1 MARTVLTLNNKE
13 LYTMDKIKAFFE
25 NKVTKIISWIVLAI
39 AVVFLVLGGVT
50 QETISSGIALVI
62 GVVGAVAALIAF
74 ISERAKK

>member
-1 MARTVLTLNNKE
+1 MWE
-13 LYTMDKIKAFFE
+13 KIKAFFE
-25 NKVTKIISWIVLAI
+25 SKVTKIISWIVLAI

-74 ISERAKK
+74 ITERCKK

>member
-1 MARTVLTLNNKE
+1 MWE
-13 LYTMDKIKAFFE
+13 KIKAFFSS
-25 NKVTKIISWIVLAI
+25 KVTKIISWIVLAI

>member
-1 MARTVLTLNNKE
+1 
-13 LYTMDKIKAFFE
+13 MDKIKAFFE
-25 NKVTKIISWIVLAI
+25 SKITKVISWIVLAI

-74 ISERAKK
+74 ITERTKK